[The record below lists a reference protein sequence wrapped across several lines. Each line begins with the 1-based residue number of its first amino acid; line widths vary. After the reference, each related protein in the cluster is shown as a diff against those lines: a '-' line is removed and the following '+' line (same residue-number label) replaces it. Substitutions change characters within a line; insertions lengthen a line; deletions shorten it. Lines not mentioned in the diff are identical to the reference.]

1 MPGCNSNSVLAAID
15 SMALETSIEME
26 EWSQKKRPF
35 SRYGTQICTFGNG
48 NCQVWNATTSRL
60 PHNISSENNSQ
71 TAPISHS
78 SLSMST
84 LLRKRIAANRSEQV
98 SDTNEH
104 DVVPFSVTK
113 DLHTPIQPVRDGS
126 HIIAE
131 TPMFVEGSTGE
142 ATATGSRSAVETPMA
157 GCKRKRGAEWPKE
170 RLVLEYQ
177 KLMKLRIQAS
187 IATADAA
194 EARRR
199 AVAASGSVVEQERS
213 ILAHVAKRAQR
224 AFHTKQEALEMHV
237 AQYEKSRTD
246 SKHAF
251 DQVDAMKSAVE
262 MWEAN
267 LNQSPDGDSAELEI
281 IESSCLHFARAVP

>member
-1 MPGCNSNSVLAAID
+1 
-15 SMALETSIEME
+15 
-26 EWSQKKRPF
+26 
-35 SRYGTQICTFGNG
+35 
-48 NCQVWNATTSRL
+48 
-60 PHNISSENNSQ
+60 
-71 TAPISHS
+71 
-78 SLSMST
+78 MST
-84 LLRKRIAANRSEQV
+84 LLRKRIAANQSEHF
-98 SDTNEH
+98 SDTMEH
-104 DVVPFSVTK
+104 DLLSFSVTK
-113 DLHTPIQPVRDGS
+113 DLRTPGPLAHDGS

-131 TPMFVEGSTGE
+131 TPMHVEGSTAV
-142 ATATGSRSAVETPMA
+142 ATITGSRSTDETPMA
-157 GCKRKRGAEWPKE
+157 GCKRKRGVEWPKE

-224 AFHTKQEALEMHV
+224 AFHKKQEALEMHV
-237 AQYEKSRTD
+237 EQYEKSRTD

-251 DQVDAMKSAVE
+251 DQVGAMKSAVQ

-267 LNQSPDGDSAELEI
+267 LNQSPEGDSSEFET
-281 IESSCLHFARAVP
+281 IESPCLHFARALP